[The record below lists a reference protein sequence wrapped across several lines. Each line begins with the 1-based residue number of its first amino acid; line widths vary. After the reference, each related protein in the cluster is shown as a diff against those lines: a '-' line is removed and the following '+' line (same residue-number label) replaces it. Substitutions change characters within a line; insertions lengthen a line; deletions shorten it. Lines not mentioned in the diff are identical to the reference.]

1 MKHRFLYIMA
11 LLLTVATGAWAQ
23 DPDPIDLTPSADG
36 TVWTLSTMPEY
47 DVELEV
53 TYYTDAEL
61 DQMAADEVIAKI
73 TAIGTV
79 TYTPES
85 KALIDAARTAY
96 DALTTAQQ
104 ALVTNYSTLTD
115 AETTYA
121 TAEETAAAPV
131 DDTKSF
137 HQVLKEKYIQG
148 GAGWMTPVLLC
159 LIFGMA
165 LIIERILYLNM
176 ATTNV
181 KKLLDGIEEN
191 VKGGNYEGAK
201 ELCRNTRGPVASIF
215 YQGLDRMDQGLEN
228 VEKAVTSYG
237 GVQMARLEN
246 NLTWIGLFI
255 ALAPSFGFLGTV
267 VGMVQAFDD
276 IEVAGDISPTVVA
289 GGMKVA
295 LLTTIFGL
303 VVAIIL
309 QIFYNYILTKIESL
323 VDQMEDGSISFMD
336 ILVKYHK

>member
-1 MKHRFLYIMA
+1 MKKVIA
-11 LLLTVATGAWAQ
+11 LMSIVGLLTFANFNQVMAQ
-23 DPDPIDLTPSADG
+23 DA
-36 TVWTLSTMPEY
+36 
-47 DVELEV
+47 
-53 TYYTDAEL
+53 
-61 DQMAADEVIAKI
+61 
-73 TAIGTV
+73 
-79 TYTPES
+79 
-85 KALIDAARTAY
+85 
-96 DALTTAQQ
+96 
-104 ALVTNYSTLTD
+104 
-115 AETTYA
+115 A
-121 TAEETAAAPV
+121 TAEATEQVAAATDEATAETAVAEEAEAPAPAAAASE

-137 HQVLKEKYIQG
+137 HQMLKEKYIQG

-165 LIIERILYLNM
+165 LIIERILYLNA

-181 KKLLDGIEEN
+181 KKLLDGVEEN
-191 VKGGNYEGAK
+191 VKNGNYEGAK

-215 YQGLDRMDQGLEN
+215 YQGLDRVDQGLDN

-276 IEVAGDISPTVVA
+276 IETAGDISPTVVA

-303 VVAIIL
+303 ITAIIL

>member
-1 MKHRFLYIMA
+1 M
-11 LLLTVATGAWAQ
+11 AQ
-23 DPDPIDLTPSADG
+23 DQATQADP
-36 TVWTLSTMPEY
+36 
-47 DVELEV
+47 
-53 TYYTDAEL
+53 
-61 DQMAADEVIAKI
+61 AA
-73 TAIGTV
+73 
-79 TYTPES
+79 
-85 KALIDAARTAY
+85 
-96 DALTTAQQ
+96 TAQVDEQ
-104 ALVTNYSTLTD
+104 TTD
-115 AETTYA
+115 SAVVEA
-121 TAEETAAAPV
+121 PAEEMETTAAAPV
-131 DDTKSF
+131 EETKSF
-137 HQVLKEKYIQG
+137 HQMLKEKYIQG

-165 LIIERILYLNM
+165 LVIERILYLNM

-181 KKLLDGIEEN
+181 QKLLEGIEEH
-191 VKGGNYEGAK
+191 VQKGDYAGAK
-201 ELCRNTRGPVASIF
+201 DLCRDTRGPVASIF
-215 YQGLDRMDQGLEN
+215 YQGLDRVNEGLDN

-246 NLTWIGLFI
+246 NMTWIALFI

-303 VVAIIL
+303 IAAIIL

-323 VDQMEDGSISFMD
+323 VAQMEDGSITFMD
-336 ILVKYHK
+336 ILVKNKK

>member
-1 MKHRFLYIMA
+1 MKKVFA
-11 LLLTVATGAWAQ
+11 LMSIVGLLTFANFNQVMAQ
-23 DPDPIDLTPSADG
+23 DAPTAEG
-36 TVWTLSTMPEY
+36 TEQV
-47 DVELEV
+47 
-53 TYYTDAEL
+53 A
-61 DQMAADEVIAKI
+61 AADENA
-73 TAIGTV
+73 TA
-79 TYTPES
+79 
-85 KALIDAARTAY
+85 DAIVEE
-96 DALTTAQQ
+96 TTEEA
-104 ALVTNYSTLTD
+104 AA
-115 AETTYA
+115 AET
-121 TAEETAAAPV
+121 

-137 HQVLKEKYIQG
+137 HQMLKEKYIQG

-181 KKLLDGIEEN
+181 NKLLDGIEEN
-191 VKGGNYEGAK
+191 AKNGNWAGARQ
-201 ELCRNTRGPVASIF
+201 LCADTRGPVASIF
-215 YQGLDRMDQGLEN
+215 VQGLDRLDQGLDN

-246 NLTWIGLFI
+246 NMTWIGLFI

-276 IEVAGDISPTVVA
+276 IETAGDISPTVVA

-303 VVAIIL
+303 ITAIIL

>member
-1 MKHRFLYIMA
+1 MKKVFA
-11 LLLTVATGAWAQ
+11 LMSIVGLLTFANFNNVMAQ
-23 DPDPIDLTPSADG
+23 DATPAEG
-36 TVWTLSTMPEY
+36 TEQVAANDEAP
-47 DVELEV
+47 
-53 TYYTDAEL
+53 
-61 DQMAADEVIAKI
+61 AAD
-73 TAIGTV
+73 
-79 TYTPES
+79 
-85 KALIDAARTAY
+85 AA
-96 DALTTAQQ
+96 
-104 ALVTNYSTLTD
+104 V
-115 AETTYA
+115 AEPA
-121 TAEETAAAPV
+121 AEEETVAAAPA

-137 HQVLKEKYIQG
+137 HQMLKEKYIQG

-181 KKLLDGIEEN
+181 KKLLEGIEEN
-191 VKGGNYEGAK
+191 AKKGDWKGAR
-201 ELCRNTRGPVASIF
+201 ELCANTRGPVASIF
-215 YQGLDRMDQGLEN
+215 VQGLDRIDQGLDN

-246 NLTWIGLFI
+246 NMTWIGLFI

-276 IEVAGDISPTVVA
+276 IETAGDISPTVVA

-303 VVAIIL
+303 ITAIIL

>member
-1 MKHRFLYIMA
+1 MKKVFA
-11 LLLTVATGAWAQ
+11 LMSIIGLLTFTNLNGVMAQ
-23 DPDPIDLTPSADG
+23 DNAAQAAEPATEQVDQQTADSAI
-36 TVWTLSTMPEY
+36 
-47 DVELEV
+47 
-53 TYYTDAEL
+53 AE
-61 DQMAADEVIAKI
+61 APV
-73 TAIGTV
+73 
-79 TYTPES
+79 
-85 KALIDAARTAY
+85 
-96 DALTTAQQ
+96 
-104 ALVTNYSTLTD
+104 
-115 AETTYA
+115 
-121 TAEETAAAPV
+121 AEEPETVAAPV
-131 DDTKSF
+131 EETKSF

-165 LIIERILYLNM
+165 LVIERILYLNM

-181 KKLLDGIEEN
+181 QKLLEGIEEH
-191 VKGGNYEGAK
+191 VQKGDYAGAK
-201 ELCRNTRGPVASIF
+201 DLCRDTRGPVASIF
-215 YQGLDRMDQGLEN
+215 YQGLDRVNEGLDN

-246 NLTWIGLFI
+246 NMTWIALFI

-303 VVAIIL
+303 IVAIIL

-323 VDQMEDGSISFMD
+323 VAQMEDGSITFMD
-336 ILVKYHK
+336 ILVKNKK

>member
-1 MKHRFLYIMA
+1 MKKVIA
-11 LLLTVATGAWAQ
+11 LMSIVGLLTFANFNDVKAQ
-23 DPDPIDLTPSADG
+23 DQPAAEATEQVAEP
-36 TVWTLSTMPEY
+36 
-47 DVELEV
+47 
-53 TYYTDAEL
+53 TDQVAEEAVAPAEE
-61 DQMAADEVIAKI
+61 AAA
-73 TAIGTV
+73 
-79 TYTPES
+79 P
-85 KALIDAARTAY
+85 
-96 DALTTAQQ
+96 
-104 ALVTNYSTLTD
+104 
-115 AETTYA
+115 
-121 TAEETAAAPV
+121 AEET
-131 DDTKSF
+131 TKSF

-165 LIIERILYLNM
+165 LVIERILYLNM

-181 KKLLDGIEEN
+181 KKLLGGIEDN
-191 VKGGNYEGAK
+191 VKAGNYEAAK

-215 YQGLDRMDQGLEN
+215 YQGLDRIDQGLEN
-228 VEKAVTSYG
+228 VEKSVTSYG
-237 GVQMARLEN
+237 GGQMARLEN

-303 VVAIIL
+303 IVAIIL

>member
-1 MKHRFLYIMA
+1 MKKVIALMSIFGLLTFTNFNGIMA
-11 LLLTVATGAWAQ
+11 QNQPTEAEQPATEQIDEQTTDSTVAEA
-23 DPDPIDLTPSADG
+23 P
-36 TVWTLSTMPEY
+36 VEEPEQ
-47 DVELEV
+47 VV
-53 TYYTDAEL
+53 A
-61 DQMAADEVIAKI
+61 
-73 TAIGTV
+73 
-79 TYTPES
+79 P
-85 KALIDAARTAY
+85 
-96 DALTTAQQ
+96 
-104 ALVTNYSTLTD
+104 
-115 AETTYA
+115 
-121 TAEETAAAPV
+121 AEETR
-131 DDTKSF
+131 SF

-165 LIIERILYLNM
+165 LVIERILYLNM

-181 KKLLDGIEEN
+181 QKLLEGIESH
-191 VKGGNYEGAK
+191 VQKGDYNGAK
-201 ELCRNTRGPVASIF
+201 ELCRDTRGPVASIF
-215 YQGLDRMDQGLEN
+215 YQGLDRIDEGLDN

-246 NLTWIGLFI
+246 NMTWIGLFI

-303 VVAIIL
+303 IVAIIL

-323 VDQMEDGSISFMD
+323 VAQMEDGSITFMD
-336 ILVKYHK
+336 ILVKNKK

>member
-1 MKHRFLYIMA
+1 MKKVFA
-11 LLLTVATGAWAQ
+11 LMSIVGLLTFANFNNVMAQ
-23 DPDPIDLTPSADG
+23 DATPAEG
-36 TVWTLSTMPEY
+36 TEQVAANEEAP
-47 DVELEV
+47 
-53 TYYTDAEL
+53 
-61 DQMAADEVIAKI
+61 AAD
-73 TAIGTV
+73 
-79 TYTPES
+79 
-85 KALIDAARTAY
+85 AA
-96 DALTTAQQ
+96 
-104 ALVTNYSTLTD
+104 V
-115 AETTYA
+115 AEPA
-121 TAEETAAAPV
+121 AEEETVAAAPA

-137 HQVLKEKYIQG
+137 HQMLKEKYIQG

-191 VKGGNYEGAK
+191 AKKGDWKGAR
-201 ELCRNTRGPVASIF
+201 ELCANTRGPVASIF
-215 YQGLDRMDQGLEN
+215 VQGLDRIDQGLDN

-246 NLTWIGLFI
+246 NMTWIGLFI

-276 IEVAGDISPTVVA
+276 IETAGDISPTVVA

-303 VVAIIL
+303 ITAIIL

>member
-1 MKHRFLYIMA
+1 MKKVFA
-11 LLLTVATGAWAQ
+11 LMSIVGLLTFANFNNVMAQ
-23 DPDPIDLTPSADG
+23 DEAAAAEATEQVAA
-36 TVWTLSTMPEY
+36 
-47 DVELEV
+47 
-53 TYYTDAEL
+53 TDEAP
-61 DQMAADEVIAKI
+61 AADAVE
-73 TAIGTV
+73 
-79 TYTPES
+79 
-85 KALIDAARTAY
+85 
-96 DALTTAQQ
+96 
-104 ALVTNYSTLTD
+104 
-115 AETTYA
+115 AEA
-121 TAEETAAAPV
+121 AEETVAAAPA
-131 DDTKSF
+131 DETKSF
-137 HQVLKEKYIQG
+137 HQGLKEKYIQG

-191 VKGGNYEGAK
+191 AKKGDWKGAR
-201 ELCRNTRGPVASIF
+201 ELCANTRGPVASIF
-215 YQGLDRMDQGLEN
+215 VQGLDRLDQGLDN

-246 NLTWIGLFI
+246 NMTWIGLFI

-276 IEVAGDISPTVVA
+276 IETAGDISPTVVA

-303 VVAIIL
+303 ITAIIL

>member
-1 MKHRFLYIMA
+1 MKKVITLMSIIG
-11 LLLTVATGAWAQ
+11 LLTFTNLNGVMAQ
-23 DPDPIDLTPSADG
+23 DKGAQATQPATEQIDVQTADS
-36 TVWTLSTMPEY
+36 TV
-47 DVELEV
+47 
-53 TYYTDAEL
+53 AE
-61 DQMAADEVIAKI
+61 APV
-73 TAIGTV
+73 
-79 TYTPES
+79 
-85 KALIDAARTAY
+85 
-96 DALTTAQQ
+96 
-104 ALVTNYSTLTD
+104 
-115 AETTYA
+115 
-121 TAEETAAAPV
+121 AEEPETVAAPAEE
-131 DDTKSF
+131 TKSF

-165 LIIERILYLNM
+165 LVIERILYLNM

-181 KKLLDGIEEN
+181 QKLLEGIEGY
-191 VKGGNYEGAK
+191 VQKGDYNGAK
-201 ELCRNTRGPVASIF
+201 ELCRDTRGPVASIF
-215 YQGLDRMDQGLEN
+215 YQGLDRVNEGLDN

-246 NLTWIGLFI
+246 NMTWIALFI

-303 VVAIIL
+303 IVAIIL

-323 VDQMEDGSISFMD
+323 VAQMEDGSISFMD
-336 ILVKYHK
+336 ILVKNKK